1 MNAQQLVAP
10 VPVLTDLDAE
20 ALAAADHVVVFPRST
35 ARSPIPAVV
44 IELRDAYGNLLART
58 VVETDA
64 RRETVAERMLDA
76 VDLARC
82 SAFVTDPLARHRVIA
97 SVGPRARASVE
108 RLERARVG
116 A

>member
-1 MNAQQLVAP
+1 MSAQQLVAP
-10 VPVLTDLDAE
+10 VPVLAELSADA
-20 ALAAADHVVVFPRST
+20 LGAADHIVVFPRSA

-44 IELRDAYGNLLART
+44 VELRDAHRNLLART

-64 RRETVAERMLDA
+64 RREAVAERMLDA
-76 VDLARC
+76 VDLTRC

-97 SVGPRARASVE
+97 SVCPRVE
-108 RLERARVG
+108 PVTVRPQRARVG

>member
-1 MNAQQLVAP
+1 MSAPQLVSP
-10 VPVLTDLDAE
+10 VPALAELDTE
-20 ALAAADHVVVFPRST
+20 ALASADHVVVFPRST
-35 ARSPIPAVV
+35 ARSPIPAIVV
-44 IELRDAYGNLLART
+44 ELRDAYRNLLART

-64 RRETVAERMLDA
+64 RREAVAEGMLDA

-97 SVGPRARASVE
+97 SVCPRVE
-108 RLERARVG
+108 AVAVRSQRARVG